1 MEPITIQIIL
11 GSTREGRFSEKPA
24 RYIYDELA
32 KRQDAEA
39 ELVDLRDWPLPF
51 FDQSVTPSYKKEPY
65 PHEIVERWSAKV
77 GGADGFIIVT
87 PEYNHG
93 YPAVLK
99 NALDWVF
106 KEWAHKPVG
115 FVSYGSV
122 SGARSVEQLREV
134 SIELGLV
141 PIRPAIHI
149 PSELRMAASK
159 ADTPEAVAQA
169 FAPMQERVIDFFD
182 ELLRMADAL
191 RPLRA

>member
-1 MEPITIQIIL
+1 MEPIHIQIII

-24 RYIYDELA
+24 RYMYVELG
-32 KRQDAEA
+32 KRTDVQA
-39 ELVDLRDWPLPF
+39 ELIDLRDWPLPF

-77 GGADGFIIVT
+77 GEADGYIIVT

-115 FVSYGSV
+115 FVSYGSAG
-122 SGARSVEQLREV
+122 GARSVEQLRQV
-134 SIELGLV
+134 VIELSLV
-141 PIRPAIHI
+141 PLRPAIHI
-149 PSELRMAASK
+149 PGEMYMAASK
-159 ADTPEAVAQA
+159 ANDAGVATA
-169 FAPMQERVIDFFD
+169 FAPMQERIGAFFD
-182 ELLRMADAL
+182 ELIKLANAL
-191 RPLRA
+191 KPPHS